1 VGKLECVSFPA
12 AWEAWVNSDD
22 HDPPHFHLEKPG
34 EWLVK
39 VRFMLS
45 PPKLEVVYRMKRHAP
60 SGRDRRRIVL
70 AVEEHRAALYE
81 EWLRKARVRNPG
93 EPA

>member
-1 VGKLECVSFPA
+1 MGKLECISFP

-39 VRFMLS
+39 VRFMWS
-45 PPKLEVVYRMKRHAP
+45 PPQMEVVYRSKRHAP
-60 SGRDRRRIVL
+60 TARDRRRIAV
-70 AVEEHRAALYE
+70 AVEEHRAALYR
-81 EWLRKARVRNPG
+81 EWFEKALVKNPG
-93 EPA
+93 EQA